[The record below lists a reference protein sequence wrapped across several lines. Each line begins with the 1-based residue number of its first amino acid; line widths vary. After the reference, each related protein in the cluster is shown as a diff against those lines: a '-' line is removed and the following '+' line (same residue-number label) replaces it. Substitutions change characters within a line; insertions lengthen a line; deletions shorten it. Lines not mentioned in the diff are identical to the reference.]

1 MVSDLMYHDN
11 LTAPCKEGEPC
22 CRIGKMVVKGY
33 SACSYNELDSEGVPS
48 ARLRG
53 RFLTLARMAWMLLFG
68 FPTVLFILATV
79 FFLNAQ
85 DLSAAQTVYLVI
97 LDVLFVAGYALVA
110 LFIAWRRSDDWFALF
125 LSVAM
130 VMTATRF
137 SQQIAFLSEVS
148 PGWSIVVRLTHFF
161 GAFGSLI
168 FLYTFPD
175 GQVVPRR
182 LWPMLIVWFLWVMVW
197 QWAPQGVNPVY
208 QLPLAAR
215 LFDLALLS
223 TGIYAQLYRYRHDVD
238 PVHQQQTKWVVY
250 GVTVAIAGYYGHRL
264 LVLLAPELMQPVLHQ
279 MIGNAIYHAFL
290 LLIPLSIG
298 FSMLRYRLWDIDPL
312 IHETLVYGTLTAILT
327 AIYLASVVV
336 LQRAFRIVSGQ
347 QSDLALVASTLLIAA
362 LFQPLR
368 RRVQIGID
376 RRFYRQKI
384 DVRQALEAFA
394 QHIRT
399 IIDLDDLLSA
409 LAERVVELIYTT
421 HAVVYLPDG
430 EGILTLAEQRQAPD
444 AARWRLPC
452 SPPLLLPV
460 EAGQMPMDRP
470 LAQSQDSAFR
480 LLVPLVAPPSS
491 AQGDPELVGVLAL
504 GQRLDGRP
512 YSSEEQSLLTM
523 LCDQAGTA
531 VHVAQLVAE
540 KQAVEQELA
549 AAWRI
554 QQSFLPQELP
564 KIPGWQLAAALHPS
578 RETCGDFYDVIPLP
592 GGRIGLLIADVVDKG
607 MAAALYMALS
617 RTILRTYALRH
628 EAHPA
633 LVFQEA
639 NTRMVLDTQGG
650 HFVTV
655 FYGVLDPVQ
664 GTLVYAN
671 AGHSPSYVLSSSQE
685 DGGPRP
691 LVRTGVPL
699 GILPDAEWEQETVHL
714 APGDTLVL
722 YTDGITEAQDRQQVE
737 FGEERLLETLQR
749 HRGRSAQEIQQ
760 EVLQAVR
767 GFIGGAAPS
776 DDMALMV
783 LMRPPLSPSEAPEQG
798 SRKEEAAIEDLL
810 EGAGPR

>member
-1 MVSDLMYHDN
+1 MVAKSHS
-11 LTAPCKEGEPC
+11 AP
-22 CRIGKMVVKGY
+22 
-33 SACSYNELDSEGVPS
+33 SYNEPDSGGTHP

-53 RFLTLARMAWMLLFG
+53 RLLMLARMAWALFFT
-68 FPTVLFILATV
+68 FPIALFILATF
-79 FFLNAQ
+79 FFLRTR
-85 DLSAAQTVYLVI
+85 DLSAASTVYLVI
-97 LDVLFVAGYALVA
+97 LDVFFVAGYALVA
-110 LFIAWRRSDDWFALF
+110 LFIAWRRSNDWFALF

-137 SQQIAFLSEVS
+137 SHQIAFLSEVS
-148 PGWSIVVRLTHFF
+148 PGWSIAVRLTHFF
-161 GAFGSLI
+161 GAFGSLL
-168 FLYTFPD
+168 FLYAFPD
-175 GQVVPRR
+175 GRLVPRR

-223 TGIYAQLYRYRHDVD
+223 TGIYAQLYRYRHDAD
-238 PVHQQQTKWVVY
+238 PVRKQQTKWVVY

-264 LVLLAPELMQPVLHQ
+264 FVLLAPELMEPVLHQ
-279 MIGNAIYHAFL
+279 MIGDTLYHAFL

-298 FSMLRYRLWDIDPL
+298 VSMLRYRLWDIDPL
-312 IHETLVYGTLTAILT
+312 IHDTLVYGTLTAILT
-327 AIYLASVVV
+327 VIYVASVVV
-336 LQRAFRIVSGQ
+336 LQRAFRIISGQ

-368 RRVQIGID
+368 RRVQIDID
-376 RRFYRQKI
+376 RRFYRQEI
-384 DVRQALEAFA
+384 DVREALEAFA
-394 QHIRT
+394 QQIRT
-399 IIDLDDLLSA
+399 IIVLDELLSA
-409 LAERVVELIYTT
+409 LAERVVELTRT
-421 HAVVYLPDG
+421 SHAVVYLPDD
-430 EGILTLAEQRQAPD
+430 EGTLTLAEQRQSFD
-444 AARWRLPC
+444 AARRRSPC
-452 SPPLLLPV
+452 PPPLLLPI
-460 EAGQMPMDRP
+460 EADRMPMDRP
-470 LAQSQDSAFR
+470 LAQSHDSVFA

-512 YSSEEQSLLTM
+512 YSSGEQSLLTM

-531 VHVAQLVAE
+531 LHVAQLVAE

-554 QQSFLPQELP
+554 QQSFLPQDLP
-564 KIPGWQLAAALHPS
+564 EIPGWQLAATLHPA

-592 GGRIGLLIADVVDKG
+592 GGRMGLLIADVVDKG

-617 RTILRTYALRH
+617 RTILRTYALRY

-639 NTRMVLDTQGG
+639 NARMVLDTQGG
-650 HFVTV
+650 HFVTL
-655 FYGVLDPVQ
+655 FYGVLDPVR

-671 AGHSPSYVLSSSQE
+671 AGHSPPYLLSSHDE
-685 DGGPRP
+685 DAAPRP

-699 GILPDAEWEQETVHL
+699 GILPDATWEQETVHL
-714 APGDTLVL
+714 TPGDSLVL

-737 FGEERLLETLQR
+737 FGEGRLLETLQR

-760 EVLQAVR
+760 AVLQAVR

-783 LMRPPLSPSEAPEQG
+783 LMRPPLAPPKG
-798 SRKEEAAIEDLL
+798 SRQDVLEDEASLEGLGEAA
-810 EGAGPR
+810 GRR